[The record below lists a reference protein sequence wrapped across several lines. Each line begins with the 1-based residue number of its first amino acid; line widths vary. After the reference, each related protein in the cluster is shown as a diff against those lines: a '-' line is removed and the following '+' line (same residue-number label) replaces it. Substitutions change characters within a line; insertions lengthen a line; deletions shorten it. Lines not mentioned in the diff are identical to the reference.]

1 MKKLSIIF
9 FFISFF
15 SSAQEELTS
24 TVARLNKI
32 KTRTQ
37 QAFFKENDKPSM
49 TYVWKYDKNGLAQT
63 CTWTENHVDTI
74 VTRQYFYYNVRKQK
88 VKEVR
93 VDYAE
98 KDSARTEMNFEYEA
112 NGKPI
117 EWDDNEEKPEIRLKR
132 NDKGKLIEKLEIRK
146 KYTNKTTYLYDEKKR
161 ITKETYFVNEEMSA
175 AEEINYNAEGKISER
190 IFTTYKDG
198 KTVEKKSSTV
208 YEYNEKGL
216 LAKISHPGGEDEKQ
230 TLIFTYTYE

>member
-1 MKKLSIIF
+1 MRYFFLFFLSVL
-9 FFISFF
+9 F
-15 SSAQEELTS
+15 SSAQEELTP

-37 QAFFKENDKPSM
+37 QTFFKGNSKPSM
-49 TYVWKYDKNGLAQT
+49 TYVWRYDKNGLAQT
-63 CTWTENHVDTI
+63 CTWTENHLDTI
-74 VTRQYFYYNVRKQK
+74 ITRQYFYYNVRKQK

-98 KDSARTEMNFEYEA
+98 KDSARTEMNFEYEE

-117 EWDDNEEKPEIRLKR
+117 VWDDNEEKPEVKLTR

-161 ITKETYFVNEEMSA
+161 ITKETYFVNDEMSA
-175 AEEINYNAEGKISER
+175 TEEIKYNAEGKISER

-198 KTVEKKSSTV
+198 KTIEKKSNTV

-216 LAKISHPGGEDEKQ
+216 LEKVSHPSGDDEKQ
-230 TLIFTYTYE
+230 ILVFTYTFE